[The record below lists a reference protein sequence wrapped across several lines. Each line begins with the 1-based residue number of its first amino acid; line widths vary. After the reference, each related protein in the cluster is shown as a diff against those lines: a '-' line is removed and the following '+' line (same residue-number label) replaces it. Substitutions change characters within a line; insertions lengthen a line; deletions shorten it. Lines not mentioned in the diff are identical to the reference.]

1 MSSGSAIGNAV
12 GKSGEGARK
21 TFFPLNIFG
30 TCSRHISS
38 FFQKMNTL
46 TYYQVQKPFLYK
58 MMIIVVKSNNRPQAI
73 DIVIWIAFRYRS
85 LKIWNPSDDVVI
97 LNFFPF
103 GALVYIDMYSKFSFN
118 VVDSSVTWSEMMYYE
133 TQFYHR
139 LIDRNKLYLQ
149 HLISI
154 INKWHWPKH
163 NSRTCHTPTR
173 NSKFIFSSATR
184 IHHLGSFV
192 PISSLLISTLTIFT
206 MHATFFI
213 NQPKSLIAGDRA

>member
-73 DIVIWIAFRYRS
+73 DTVIWIAFRYRS

-139 LIDRNKLYLQ
+139 LIDKNK
-149 HLISI
+149 
-154 INKWHWPKH
+154 
-163 NSRTCHTPTR
+163 
-173 NSKFIFSSATR
+173 SK
-184 IHHLGSFV
+184 V
-192 PISSLLISTLTIFT
+192 PRVS
-206 MHATFFI
+206 H
-213 NQPKSLIAGDRA
+213 